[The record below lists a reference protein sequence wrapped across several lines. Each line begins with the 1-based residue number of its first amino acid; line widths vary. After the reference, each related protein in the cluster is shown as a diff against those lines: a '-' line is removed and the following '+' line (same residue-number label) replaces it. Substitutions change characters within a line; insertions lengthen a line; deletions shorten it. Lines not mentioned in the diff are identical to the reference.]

1 MILEKDED
9 NMIISRCRECVF
21 SVMAQTQ
28 PWHKTQ
34 TGCLFNRVDKFKN
47 RDTRVEFV
55 EGDAVSANEIHVF
68 CNCIRSQPWL
78 DEHKINIEEG
88 MKKVRK
94 DNTINW
100 SAIVYTY
107 GDNIQE
113 IKNSVLSLSKSKIK
127 PEKIMVSVFNKD
139 IDYIELV
146 SSIRAMSINNVI
158 FNRIIENKYEKYLV
172 DYSVNLINSE
182 FYMEVLAGQT
192 IQEDTVSHIDSLI
205 NDDCKMVSMSK
216 NESGTVQFVNRLVHK
231 SLYGNQELES
241 EDGNKLAS
249 LEDKLI
255 QANPKYEETIVA
267 I

>member
-9 NMIISRCRECVF
+9 GFIISKCKECVF
-21 SVMAQTQ
+21 AQFEQTQ

-34 TGCLFNRVDKFKN
+34 VGCLFDRVDKFKN
-47 RDTRVEFV
+47 RGTNVEWV
-55 EGDAVSANEIHVF
+55 EGDAVSANEVHVF
-68 CNCIRSQPWL
+68 CNNIRSEPWL
-78 DEHKINIEEG
+78 KEHKVSVEEG

-100 SAIVYTY
+100 SGIVYTY
-107 GDNIQE
+107 SNNIQE

-146 SSIRAMSINNVI
+146 SGIRAMSINNVI

-172 DYSVNLINSE
+172 DYSVNLITSN

-192 IQEDTVSHIDSLI
+192 IQEDTISKIDNLI
-205 NDDCKMVSMSK
+205 NDDCKMVSMAK
-216 NESGTVQFVNRLVHK
+216 NEDGTIQFINRLVHK
-231 SLYGNQELES
+231 SLYGNEQLES
-241 EDGNKLAS
+241 EDKKISSIEEKLV
-249 LEDKLI
+249 E
-255 QANPKYEETIVA
+255 ANSNYKETIVEL
-267 I
+267 